1 MEGGVVIAPT
11 DTPRTRLEPDE
22 RREQILD
29 RAIRLFGERPYSAV
43 STTELAA
50 EAGVTRGLIHHY
62 FGTKRGLYLEVVRA
76 MVLVP
81 NLHPAVASSGPL
93 TSRVE
98 RSVDWFLDTVVVHG
112 KTFVAVTGAEGVGGD
127 PEIERILAEA
137 DDIAAQNVLT
147 IVGVSSPANANA
159 RERAIIRAYGSLV
172 KGAVRE
178 WVRDGT
184 LTREEVRLLLVHAL
198 IAIVEDV
205 LPHLPAQPDP
215 PQ

>member
-1 MEGGVVIAPT
+1 MTAT
-11 DTPRTRLEPDE
+11 DIHRRRLEPDE
-22 RREQILD
+22 CREQILNC
-29 RAIRLFGERPYSAV
+29 AINLFGERPYAAV

-81 NLHPAVASSGPL
+81 DPFGAVPASGSL
-93 TSRVE
+93 STRVE
-98 RSVDWFLDTVVVHG
+98 RSVDWFLDSVGTHR

-137 DDIAAQNVLT
+137 DDIAAQKVLT
-147 IVGVSSPANANA
+147 IVGVGSLASSNE

-178 WVRDGT
+178 WVREEALNRD
-184 LTREEVRLLLVHAL
+184 EVRMLLVHAL
-198 IAIVEDV
+198 IAIVEEV
-205 LPHLPAQPDP
+205 LPKLQAR
-215 PQ
+215 

>member
-1 MEGGVVIAPT
+1 MTAT
-11 DTPRTRLEPDE
+11 DIPRTRLEPDE
-22 RREQILD
+22 RREQILTC
-29 RAIRLFGERPYSAV
+29 AIRLFGERPYAAV
-43 STTELAA
+43 STTELAT

-81 NLHPAVASSGPL
+81 DLFDAVPADGPL
-93 TSRVE
+93 SARVE
-98 RSVDWFLDTVVVHG
+98 SSVDWFLDSVGTHR

-137 DDIAAQNVLT
+137 DDIAAQKVLT
-147 IVGVSSPANANA
+147 IVGVRPPASDNA
-159 RERAIIRAYGSLV
+159 RERAIIRAYGGLV
-172 KGAVRE
+172 KGAVKE
-178 WVRDGT
+178 WVREGT

-198 IAIVEDV
+198 VAIVEDV
-205 LPHLPAQPDP
+205 LPRLPASP

>member
-1 MEGGVVIAPT
+1 VEGGAVITPT

-29 RAIRLFGERPYSAV
+29 CAIGLFGERPYSAV
-43 STTELAA
+43 STTDLANA
-50 EAGVTRGLIHHY
+50 AGVTRGLIHHY
-62 FGTKRGLYLEVVRA
+62 FGTKRGLYLDVVRA

-93 TSRVE
+93 ISRVE
-98 RSVDWFLDTVVVHG
+98 RSVDWFLDAVVAHG
-112 KTFVAVTGAEGVGGD
+112 KTFVAVTGAEGVGDD

-159 RERAIIRAYGSLV
+159 CERAIVRAYGSLV

-205 LPHLPAQPDP
+205 LPQLP
-215 PQ
+215 PQSSPSR

>member
-1 MEGGVVIAPT
+1 MTAI
-11 DTPRTRLEPDE
+11 DIRRKRLEPDE
-22 RREQILD
+22 RREQILNC
-29 RAIRLFGERPYSAV
+29 AINLFGERPYAAV

-81 NLHPAVASSGPL
+81 DPFGAVPASGSL
-93 TSRVE
+93 STRVE
-98 RSVDWFLDTVVVHG
+98 RSVDWFLDSVGTHR

-137 DDIAAQNVLT
+137 DDIAAQTVLT
-147 IVGVSSPANANA
+147 IVGVGSLASANE

-178 WVRDGT
+178 WVREEA
-184 LTREEVRLLLVHAL
+184 LNREEVRMLLVHAL
-198 IAIVEDV
+198 IAIVQEV
-205 LPHLPAQPDP
+205 LPKLQAR
-215 PQ
+215 

>member
-1 MEGGVVIAPT
+1 MTAT
-11 DTPRTRLEPDE
+11 DIHRRRLEPDE
-22 RREQILD
+22 RREQILNC
-29 RAIRLFGERPYSAV
+29 AINLFGERPYAAV

-81 NLHPAVASSGPL
+81 DPFGAVPASGSL
-93 TSRVE
+93 STRVE
-98 RSVDWFLDTVVVHG
+98 RSVDWFLDSVGTHR

-137 DDIAAQNVLT
+137 DDIAAQKVLT
-147 IVGVSSPANANA
+147 IVGVGSLASSNE

-178 WVRDGT
+178 WVREEALNRD
-184 LTREEVRLLLVHAL
+184 EVRMLLVHAL
-198 IAIVEDV
+198 IAIVEEV
-205 LPHLPAQPDP
+205 LPKLQAR
-215 PQ
+215 